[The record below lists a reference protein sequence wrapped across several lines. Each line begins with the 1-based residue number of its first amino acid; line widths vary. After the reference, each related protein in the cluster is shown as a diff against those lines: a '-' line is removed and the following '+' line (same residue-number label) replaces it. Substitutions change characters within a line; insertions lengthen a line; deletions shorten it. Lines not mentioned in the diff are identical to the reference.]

1 MTGAF
6 REYPGVKSR
15 KLSRNYRS
23 VVQFSLQ
30 TRNLDLREGSISV
43 FMKIF
48 QKRCTGIDRDIT
60 RVRGNE
66 SQKLGKEQSLR
77 RYIFSK
83 DGNYFRRDIRN
94 FVSEENWEKKLDEE
108 EEDEEEE
115 KKDIRRIIIERLLP
129 REKSKIIL

>member
-1 MTGAF
+1 
-6 REYPGVKSR
+6 
-15 KLSRNYRS
+15 
-23 VVQFSLQ
+23 
-30 TRNLDLREGSISV
+30 
-43 FMKIF
+43 MKIF

-60 RVRGNE
+60 RVRGINE

-108 EEDEEEE
+108 EEEDEEEE